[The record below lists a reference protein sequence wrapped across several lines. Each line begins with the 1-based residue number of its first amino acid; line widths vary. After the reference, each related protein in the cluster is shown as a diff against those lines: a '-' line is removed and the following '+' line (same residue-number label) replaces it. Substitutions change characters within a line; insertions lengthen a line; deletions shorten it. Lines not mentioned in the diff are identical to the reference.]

1 MDLVLTFS
9 FTDVD
14 VEGMFEPLLLLVDV
28 FSFLALFLLR
38 TLFLPIMREETLL
51 LWYTCEDDADMLLCK
66 DCIAQGIQKCCCGDE
81 GPQQQTDALKPSAL
95 RACLP

>member
-1 MDLVLTFS
+1 LIRDIGAAGEVLLEVLDVVASLSEAVAGMLSLLGIGSARSRRRLSVLLVDLGLTFS

-38 TLFLPIMREETLL
+38 TLFLPMMREEMLL
-51 LWYTCEDDADMLLCK
+51 L
-66 DCIAQGIQKCCCGDE
+66 
-81 GPQQQTDALKPSAL
+81 
-95 RACLP
+95 

>member
-1 MDLVLTFS
+1 MLSLLGIGSASSRRRLSVLLVDLGLTFS

-38 TLFLPIMREETLL
+38 TLFLPMMREEMLL
-51 LWYTCEDDADMLLCK
+51 L
-66 DCIAQGIQKCCCGDE
+66 
-81 GPQQQTDALKPSAL
+81 
-95 RACLP
+95 

>member
-14 VEGMFEPLLLLVDV
+14 VEGMLEPLVLLVDV

-38 TLFLPIMREETLL
+38 TLFLPMMREEMLL
-51 LWYTCEDDADMLLCK
+51 L
-66 DCIAQGIQKCCCGDE
+66 
-81 GPQQQTDALKPSAL
+81 
-95 RACLP
+95 